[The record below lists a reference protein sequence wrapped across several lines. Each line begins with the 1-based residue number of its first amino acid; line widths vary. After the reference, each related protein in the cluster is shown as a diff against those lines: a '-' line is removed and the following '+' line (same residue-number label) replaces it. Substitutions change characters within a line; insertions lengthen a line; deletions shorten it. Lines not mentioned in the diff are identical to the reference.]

1 MSVSCPSLGKLSA
14 FISSDNFSAPF
25 PLSSSS
31 GTSTM
36 QMLFGLM
43 WPHRSLK
50 LFAFFQI
57 LFSSCCSEFHRP
69 VFQITDPFFGFES
82 AAEPASVFFS
92 AVTAFFSSVTPVW
105 YFLIVYVGFFGKFL
119 LCSSLLLPRSVSIVR
134 TITFKSLSGKLLISI
149 SLGFFFP
156 P

>member
-1 MSVSCPSLGKLSA
+1 M
-14 FISSDNFSAPF
+14 
-25 PLSSSS
+25 
-31 GTSTM
+31 
-36 QMLFGLM
+36 
-43 WPHRSLK
+43 H
-50 LFAFFQI
+50 FFKFFF
-57 LFSSCCSEFHRP
+57 LAALSEFHHP

-92 AVTAFFSSVTPVW
+92 AVAAFFSSVTPVW

-149 SLGFFFP
+149 SLGVFFSPLRFYFEVP
-156 P
+156 GVRCLMWGTNPSLLEEKLQICEPLPHGGSLRRG